1 MKKQVAKRLVLHK
14 ETLRKLTEN
23 QLRRIA
29 AGIGPSDL
37 PEDSCYNT
45 CWCDT

>member
-1 MKKQVAKRLVLHK
+1 MKKQVARKLVLHK
-14 ETLRKLTEN
+14 ETLGRLTEKD
-23 QLRRIA
+23 LSRIA

>member
-1 MKKQVAKRLVLHK
+1 MKKQVGKRLVLHR
-14 ETLRKLTEN
+14 ETLRRLTES
-23 QLRRIA
+23 QLSKIA

-37 PEDSCYNT
+37 PEDSCYQT